1 MILRKSKLFS
11 IVVCII
17 TVLSVLSLMIPKG
30 TYAEENDKS
39 ITLVCVNGDTILAG
53 MEWKIYRVGQRS
65 ANGQNFVQNEDF
77 AGTQINL
84 RRITADSVNKA
95 AQSYQSYAIAAGIQ
109 PVQTGI
115 TDEHGEVQFTGLNAG
130 LYLIS
135 GKLLKVDSHYYLP
148 NASLI
153 EIKEGD
159 TDLKYDAYPKFE
171 YQVMSGQP
179 RAHIVYK
186 EWEGD
191 EEHLDKRPD
200 HVVVDIYRDEEYY
213 DTVILNEEND
223 WRYRWVDSDGSSS
236 WIVMEKDIPECYEMI
251 IEYDINYRIQNSYT
265 DEPFTTT
272 TRSGAAT
279 VTTTTT
285 VNTSIS
291 VGQAST
297 TIATTTFPIGNATV
311 TNTRTTTASFPVL
324 NNTETRSRTTTSDT
338 VTVTTATTDTV
349 QSGTATE
356 TTSSDNISTET
367 ATGTTT
373 NSVAESESTTT
384 TVETETTIKTTTKK
398 SGSGSSGSSGG
409 KSSGGS
415 SSIKLPQTGQ
425 LWWPVVPLSIGGVLF
440 VSAGLVMKS
449 RRKSDD

>member
-200 HVVVDIYRDEEYY
+200 HVAVDIYRDEEYY

-324 NNTETRSRTTTSDT
+324 NNTETRSRTTTGDT

-349 QSGTATE
+349 QSDTATE

-367 ATGTTT
+367 ATDTTT
-373 NSVAESESTTT
+373 NSVTESESTTT
-384 TVETETTIKTTTKK
+384 TVETETTTKTTTKK
-398 SGSGSSGSSGG
+398 PGSGSGGSSGG
-409 KSSGGS
+409 KNSGGS